1 MKVINYKDNQVIRK
15 DVSSLYVSAFPREER
30 PPVNMFFAS
39 VELDNDDLLA
49 FYDNNKFIG
58 FTNLIFYKDII
69 YIFFLAVKD
78 EYRNKGYGSKILQ
91 YLKESYKDKVLTLC
105 YEEIDNKYKDIEL
118 RKRRKAFYYRNGF
131 KDNEMKTCEYG
142 VNYETCYIGP
152 HKVAFKDYLGLYESI
167 FGERV
172 KEIIKEIK

>member
-105 YEEIDNKYKDIEL
+105 YDP
-118 RKRRKAFYYRNGF
+118 RF
-131 KDNEMKTCEYG
+131 
-142 VNYETCYIGP
+142 
-152 HKVAFKDYLGLYESI
+152 
-167 FGERV
+167 
-172 KEIIKEIK
+172 